1 MSATDPIFKTY
12 VGIGLGM
19 FDSGMSMLQA
29 CAEVTQLMGLG
40 NQAFV
45 TTVYT
50 NVVGFAPSD
59 VERDAFAGQLQGS
72 GGTLSRGQLLE
83 MAAGIGL
90 NETNIG
96 LVALQQNG
104 VAFV

>member
-1 MSATDPIFKTY
+1 M
-12 VGIGLGM
+12 
-19 FDSGMSMLQA
+19 
-29 CAEVTQLMGLG
+29 
-40 NQAFV
+40 
-45 TTVYT
+45 
-50 NVVGFAPSD
+50 
-59 VERDAFAGQLQGS
+59 ERDAFVGQLQGS
-72 GGTLSRGQLLE
+72 GGTLSQGQLLE